1 MEKEPNHNLENMK
14 ISPKSYLTVTSYEV
28 EYEDKKYL
36 MSIDYDN
43 IHNLT
48 RLYLEDED
56 GNEIN
61 DFKLVDKFLQEIKA
75 QSVPYTT

>member
-1 MEKEPNHNLENMK
+1 MK
-14 ISPKSYLTVTSYEV
+14 ITPKSYLTVTSYEV

-48 RLYLEDED
+48 RLYL
-56 GNEIN
+56 
-61 DFKLVDKFLQEIKA
+61 
-75 QSVPYTT
+75 

>member
-1 MEKEPNHNLENMK
+1 MK
-14 ISPKSYLTVTSYEV
+14 ITPKSYLTVTSYEV

-36 MSIDYDN
+36 MSIDYDS

-48 RLYLEDED
+48 RLYLEDEE

-61 DFKLVDKFLQEIKA
+61 DFKLVDKFLQEIKT
-75 QSVPYTT
+75 QSTPYTT

>member
-1 MEKEPNHNLENMK
+1 MK

-61 DFKLVDKFLQEIKA
+61 DFKLVDKFLQEIKI
-75 QSVPYTT
+75 QSAPYTT

>member
-1 MEKEPNHNLENMK
+1 MK

-36 MSIDYDN
+36 MSIDYDS

-48 RLYLEDED
+48 RLYLEDEE
-56 GNEIN
+56 GNEIS
-61 DFKLVDKFLQEIKA
+61 DFKLIDKFLQEIKT
-75 QSVPYTT
+75 QSASYTA